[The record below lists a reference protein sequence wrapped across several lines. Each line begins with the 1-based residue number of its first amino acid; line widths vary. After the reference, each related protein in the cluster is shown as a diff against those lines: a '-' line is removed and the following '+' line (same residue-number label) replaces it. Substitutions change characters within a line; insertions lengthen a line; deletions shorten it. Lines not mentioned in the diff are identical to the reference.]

1 MLVNFSILMFIL
13 AMMVLEIPVIIYLLD
28 NFPMN
33 LRILIILIIEFSYIS
48 LIWFLF
54 WLWDII
60 SLPIGV
66 SFGVGFGAFSIV
78 IFIIAI
84 LVAKKEAPLK

>member
-1 MLVNFSILMFIL
+1 
-13 AMMVLEIPVIIYLLD
+13 MMALEIPVIIYLLD

-33 LRILIILIIEFSYIS
+33 LRILIILIIEFAYIS

-84 LVAKKEAPLK
+84 LFAKKEAPLE